1 MKKKLVSTTIDV
13 LSHSL
18 VPEMKVLS
26 DAEKAK
32 TLDKYGIDESQLP
45 KILSKDPAVLAL
57 KATVG
62 DVLKIDRND
71 GTGKY
76 TTYRIVVE

>member
-1 MKKKLVSTTIDV
+1 
-13 LSHSL
+13 
-18 VPEMKVLS
+18 MKVIS

-32 TLDKYGIDESQLP
+32 VLSKHGINEHQLP
-45 KILSKDPAVLAL
+45 KISSKDPSAVAL
-57 KATVG
+57 KAVPG
-62 DVLKIDRND
+62 DLVKIDRDD

>member
-1 MKKKLVSTTIDV
+1 M
-13 LSHSL
+13 L

-26 DAEKAK
+26 DAEKTK
-32 TLDKYGIDESQLP
+32 VLSKYRINEHQLP
-45 KILSKDPAVLAL
+45 KMYSKDPAAVAL
-57 KATVG
+57 KATAGNLIKVE
-62 DVLKIDRND
+62 RND

>member
-1 MKKKLVSTTIDV
+1 MDV
-13 LSHSL
+13 LSHNL

-32 TLDKYGIDESQLP
+32 VLSKYGIGEHQLP
-45 KILSKDPAVLAL
+45 KIYSKDPAVLAL
-57 KATVG
+57 KAVPG
-62 DVLKIDRND
+62 NLLKINRDD

-76 TTYRIVVE
+76 TTYRIVIE